1 MFRIN
6 SLMYIVLFVYQ
17 YLAFIDAYYLIINAV
32 HISIIITTYYVLCCF
47 TWFMYN
53 TLIFLIALWG
63 RKYYPHFKDEQTV
76 ALRS

>member
-1 MFRIN
+1 MFRNN

-17 YLAFIDAYYLIINAV
+17 YLAFIEAYYLINAV
-32 HISIIITTYYVLCCF
+32 YISIIITTYYVLYCF

-63 RKYYPHFKDEQTV
+63 RKYYPHFKDEQT
-76 ALRS
+76 AAWRS